1 MSTDKNNVQTFTDLM
16 AVSAKRND
24 PVYRRLC
31 FEYYFSNVK
40 HRLFEYPDGNI
51 YILTGAVYSD
61 TEFHIAEKLTKTR
74 YHVVFPSQRYLG
86 KGRKHDVF
94 LCDSKTFI
102 LQKAELKSLFGH
114 TAETVKRQL
123 SSGSEQAG
131 IIIYDIQS
139 VIKKN
144 WLIDGLRKGWT
155 INLKTI
161 ILNYKGQWYQ
171 IDKKTVFADIIYKML
186 K

>member
-61 TEFHIAEKLTKTR
+61 
-74 YHVVFPSQRYLG
+74 
-86 KGRKHDVF
+86 
-94 LCDSKTFI
+94 
-102 LQKAELKSLFGH
+102 
-114 TAETVKRQL
+114 
-123 SSGSEQAG
+123 
-131 IIIYDIQS
+131 
-139 VIKKN
+139 
-144 WLIDGLRKGWT
+144 
-155 INLKTI
+155 
-161 ILNYKGQWYQ
+161 
-171 IDKKTVFADIIYKML
+171 KKTVFADIIYKML